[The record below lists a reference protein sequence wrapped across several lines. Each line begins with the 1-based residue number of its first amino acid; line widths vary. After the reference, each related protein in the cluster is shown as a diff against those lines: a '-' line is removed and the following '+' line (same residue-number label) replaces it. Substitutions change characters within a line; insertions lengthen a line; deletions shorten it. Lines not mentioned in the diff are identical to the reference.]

1 MCKGGYVFFPG
12 FFFRLPREFY
22 SETCPHRYWQ
32 EASKQASKQARQ
44 ANKQASKQA
53 RKQQP
58 ASKRG
63 QQASKQAS
71 KEGRKGGQQAGII
84 QPEINTLNLPEI
96 DLEPSEMLKS
106 ILTKL

>member
-1 MCKGGYVFFPG
+1 MCKGGYVFFPV
-12 FFFRLPREFY
+12 FFQTPQGILFRNLSSQVLAG
-22 SETCPHRYWQ
+22 SE
-32 EASKQASKQARQ
+32 QASKQTRQ

>member
-1 MCKGGYVFFPG
+1 VCKGGYIFFPG

-32 EASKQASKQARQ
+32 EASKQASTQA
-44 ANKQASKQA
+44 AASKQ
-53 RKQQP
+53 
-58 ASKRG
+58 KRT
-63 QQASKQAS
+63 ASKQTS
-71 KEGRKGGQQAGII
+71 KQGRKGGQQAGII